1 MSNSVL
7 RDKGFAFAVRV
18 LRLCDYLDQAR
29 EYALKDQIGR
39 SGTSIGANVR
49 EGRNAQGPRD
59 MAHKFSIALKE
70 ADETEYW
77 LELLRVTGKIDQA
90 AFDSMMKDLDEII
103 SMLVSSIKTLKKNN
117 RDGNEEEGK
126 N

>member
-1 MSNSVL
+1 
-7 RDKGFAFAVRV
+7 
-18 LRLCDYLDQAR
+18 
-29 EYALKDQIGR
+29 
-39 SGTSIGANVR
+39 
-49 EGRNAQGPRD
+49 

>member
-7 RDKGFAFAVRV
+7 RDKSFAFAVRV

-49 EGRNAQGPRD
+49 EGKAQGPRD